1 MKGAT
6 MSTQDAG
13 TPTPQTV
20 EKLATQEVKLDR
32 TALIGI
38 FGTASAPKAL
48 IRLPRGQTRTVT
60 VGDRIA
66 GATVGA
72 IGEDRLVLVRGSRQE
87 VMQMPRG

>member
-1 MKGAT
+1 

-48 IRLPRGQTRTVT
+48 ILLPRGQTRTVT